1 MTTTTPLASSAS
13 TPVAGVLASLA
24 LATLLPS
31 LAVSSANVALP
42 TLAAAFTAGFA
53 DLQWV
58 VLAYLLAT
66 TTLIVGAGR
75 LGDLVGPRRVLLG
88 GIALFTVASL
98 LCALAPTLPL
108 LIAARA
114 LQGVGAAAMM
124 ALAMALASTAL
135 PKARTGSAMGL
146 MGTMSAVGTALGPSL
161 GGLLAACLGWP
172 AVFAVNLPLGLLA
185 LALAWRSLPPDPTAR
200 GAARFDF
207 VGSVWLALTLAAYA
221 LALTRH
227 AGLLAAAGLGLLFFL
242 RSQARATSPLLRLE
256 RLRDP
261 VLARALATHALVSA
275 VMMATLVVGPF
286 HLSGALGLGVASVG
300 LLMSAGPA
308 AAALSGMPAG
318 RLVDRLGPHRMVQA
332 GLAAMLLGCALIALL
347 PASLGAA
354 GYVGPLLI
362 VTPGY
367 ALFQAANSTAV
378 MAEADAGQ
386 RGVVSGLLT
395 LSRNLGLITGASGM
409 AAVYA
414 HGGLTLGFRV
424 AAGLVVVALVLAVRQ
439 TNANHSC

>member
-1 MTTTTPLASSAS
+1 MTTTTPLASSPA

-42 TLAAAFTAGFA
+42 TLAAAFTASFA
-53 DLQWV
+53 ELQWV

-75 LGDLVGPRRVLLG
+75 LGDLLGPRRVLLG
-88 GIALFTVASL
+88 GIALFTAASL

-124 ALAMALASTAL
+124 ALAMALAGAAL

-161 GGLLAACLGWP
+161 GGLLAAGLGWP
-172 AVFAVNLPLGLLA
+172 AVFAINLPLGV
-185 LALAWRSLPPDPTAR
+185 LAWILARRSLPADPAPR
-200 GAARFDF
+200 AAAGFDL
-207 VGSVWLALTLAAYA
+207 VGTFWLAVTLAAYA
-221 LALTRH
+221 LAMTRH
-227 AGLLAAAGLGLLFFL
+227 AGLLLAATSGLLLFL
-242 RSQARATSPLLRLE
+242 RSQARAAEPLLRLE

-261 VLARALATHALVSA
+261 ALAGALAMNALVSA

-286 HLSGALGLGVASVG
+286 HLSGTLGLGAASVG

-308 AAALSGMPAG
+308 ASALSGVPAG
-318 RLVDRLGPHRMVQA
+318 RLVDRFGPRRMAQL

-347 PASLGAA
+347 PGSLGAIT
-354 GYVGPLLI
+354 YVGPLLV

-367 ALFQAANSTAV
+367 ALFQAANNTGV
-378 MAEADAGQ
+378 MADVEAGQ

-395 LSRNLGLITGASGM
+395 LSRNLGLITGASAM

-414 HGGLTLGFRV
+414 HGGLALGFGL
-424 AAGLVVVALVLAVRQ
+424 AAGLVLLALVLAVKR